1 MCVQGCHSA
10 QRVSENL
17 TRAHD
22 ALSHGQVPTANF
34 GHPARPVPIC
44 DAAARRW
51 PCPTNLRKSAV
62 SYKSTEERR
71 ALLYILHVAESAL
84 TSPSPSPTTPSHWL
98 LASF

>member
-34 GHPARPVPIC
+34 GHHL
-44 DAAARRW
+44 RRRSS
-51 PCPTNLRKSAV
+51 TRTAV
-62 SYKSTEERR
+62 SYKSTKERR
-71 ALLYILHVAESAL
+71 ALLYIPHVAESAL
-84 TSPSPSPTTPSHWL
+84 TSPSPSPTTPSDS